1 MSKVKLNALFLLMQS
16 VPNKFSDPCM
26 TRARE
31 VNRINRVGKPISG
44 LEAGEQQKKMEKKK
58 KKREGNSIEGLLLD
72 AKTGNQKGSWTIMYA
87 ELSLSLEGTIELKF
101 GIQW

>member
-58 KKREGNSIEGLLLD
+58 KKG
-72 AKTGNQKGSWTIMYA
+72 KGTVLKGYFLMPKQ
-87 ELSLSLEGTIELKF
+87 GTRK
-101 GIQW
+101 GVGP